1 MVRRIICVYILIVSH
16 FYSIHNRLIILIL
29 YLYSLFQK
37 SILDVMSV
45 SVAADNKTVIQSYME
60 TFPFPFYL
68 LLRDINKLPA
78 VLAEA
83 LQQWFELVTSNF
95 D

>member
-1 MVRRIICVYILIVSH
+1 
-16 FYSIHNRLIILIL
+16 
-29 YLYSLFQK
+29 
-37 SILDVMSV
+37 MSV